1 MGTKMVQLD
10 VPLPRL
16 YTAILTEHFAEHRQ
30 MALLAGARQVGKTTV
45 CHLLDPEASYLNF
58 DDQDDRALILSGPK
72 AVAQELGLEQLRERR
87 PLVVFDELHK
97 HGRWKAFLKGFFDGF
112 GARTRIAVT
121 GSARLDVYRRGGD
134 SLMGRYFLYRMHPLS
149 VGELLRQDVP
159 DQPLRAPAEL
169 ARARYQQLL
178 VSGGFPEPFLRDARF
193 GTRWRE
199 LRRQQLIRE
208 DVRDLAR
215 VQEISQLEVLEIL
228 LRARSGMSLSYSE
241 LARTVNVTVDTVRR
255 WVDLLTVLYHGFL
268 VRPWFKNVAK
278 SLRKEPKWYMT
289 DWSGIEDEGRRAETF
304 VACHLLKAVHTWT
317 DLGFGKF
324 ELRYLRDKEKRE
336 VDFCVVRGGNP
347 WFLVEVKQSDAR
359 LSSSVGWFQQQTG
372 AKHAFQVL
380 VDMEFVA
387 ADPFAR
393 TDPCVVPAATL
404 LSMLP

>member
-1 MGTKMVQLD
+1 MGTKMVRVD
-10 VPLPRL
+10 NPLPRL

-30 MALLAGARQVGKTTV
+30 MALLAGPRQVGKTTV
-45 CHLLDPEASYLNF
+45 CSLLAPESRYLNF
-58 DDQDDRALILSGPK
+58 DDQDDRALILRGPK
-72 AVAQELGLEQLRERR
+72 AVAQDLGLERLREQR

-97 HGRWKAFLKGFFDGF
+97 HGRWKTFLKGFFDGF
-112 GARTRIAVT
+112 GALTHIAVT

-149 VGELLRQDVP
+149 VGELLHQGVP
-159 DQPLRAPAEL
+159 GQPLTAPSEL

-208 DVRDLAR
+208 DVRDQAR
-215 VQEISQLEVLEIL
+215 VQEIGQLEVLETL
-228 LRARSGMSLSYSE
+228 LRARSGASLSYSE
-241 LARTVNVTVDTVRR
+241 LARTVNVSVDTVRR
-255 WVDLLTVLYHGFL
+255 WVELLIALYHGFL
-268 VRPWFKNVAK
+268 VRPWFRNVAK

-289 DWSGIEDEGRRAETF
+289 DWSGMDDGGQQAETF

-324 ELRYLRDKEKRE
+324 ELRYLRDKDKRE

-347 WFLVEVKQSDAR
+347 WFLVEAKRNETS
-359 LSSSVGWFQQQTG
+359 LSPSVGWFQQQTG
-372 AKHAFQVL
+372 ARHAFQVV
-380 VDMEFVA
+380 VDMEYAA